1 MVAPWLH
8 PLHFGDFEG
17 TVTRYCRIDR
27 IGTVL
32 CSFKVS
38 LFHSFKRFLILFQEF
53 IRYGAPVCTC
63 FDGDDISSTLHV
75 RVPNDIVESVKNI
88 PTGNMLKFKCSL
100 GYSQSMHTLLLVL
113 DSDVTSMVR
122 VVG

>member
-1 MVAPWLH
+1 MGFIKKIL
-8 PLHFGDFEG
+8 
-17 TVTRYCRIDR
+17 
-27 IGTVL
+27 VL
-32 CSFKVS
+32 KEPDE
-38 LFHSFKRFLILFQEF
+38 HSTLKPMYRKQPDILSAIANEISDDQDVLNV
-53 IRYGAPVCTC
+53 GAPVCTC